1 MRSQSRRS
9 GFVLVTMAAGALAM
23 TGALGMAFDV
33 GRMYIA
39 KSELQTFA
47 DAAALAATLRLNGQ
61 ASGITRAQAE
71 VDAMRTTHKW
81 KFASASLAANEVTVD
96 FAQSINNGP
105 PVNWSSNPGNPTG
118 YSFTRVAARG
128 SLQIYFMAAVR
139 GATQTSIAT
148 TATAGQ
154 LQLGPTS
161 VPQGMFPFTPIAH
174 ADVKPDFGFEE
185 GKQYTLKWASSPKLN
200 GNNVCQGDRKQALLD
215 ASARRGAENRGFY
228 GAGAASVLKDQVAN
242 DTPVTYYPE
251 GSNIVLTGGATTTV
265 KDALQTRINQDADHT
280 STTFAAY
287 KEQGHSRRITTVPV
301 TDSVN
306 GIRIVGFARFFLL
319 PANEYQNAQG
329 NDAWCGIYIGPGA
342 PEGGDTGG
350 ANTSAS
356 ITRVRLWN

>member
-1 MRSQSRRS
+1 MQARSRRS

-23 TGALGMAFDV
+23 TGALGMAFDI

-39 KSELQTFA
+39 KNELQTFA

-61 ASGITRAQAE
+61 GSGIARAQAE
-71 VDAMRTTHKW
+71 VENMRATHKW
-81 KFASASLAANEVTVD
+81 NLASTLLAANEVTVD

-105 PVNWSSNPGNPTG
+105 PLNWSSSPGSAAG
-118 YSFTRVAARG
+118 YSYTRVAARANM
-128 SLQIYFMAAVR
+128 QIYFMAAVR
-139 GATQTSIAT
+139 GATQASIAT

-154 LQLGPTS
+154 LELGPTS

-174 ADVKPDFGFEE
+174 EDVKPDFGFEE
-185 GKQYTLKWASSPKLN
+185 GKQYTLKWASAPKLN
-200 GNNVCQGDRKQALLD
+200 GNNVCQGDKKQAVLD
-215 ASARRGAENRGFY
+215 ASERRGADNRGFY

-280 STTFAAY
+280 STTFTAY
-287 KEQGHSRRITTVPV
+287 KDRGHSRRITTVPV

-306 GIRIVGFARFFLL
+306 GTRIVGFARFFLL
-319 PANEYQNAQG
+319 RANDYSQAQG
-329 NDAWCGIYIGPGA
+329 NDPWCAIYIGPGA
-342 PEGGDTGG
+342 PEGGDGAG

-356 ITRVRLWN
+356 VTRVRLWN